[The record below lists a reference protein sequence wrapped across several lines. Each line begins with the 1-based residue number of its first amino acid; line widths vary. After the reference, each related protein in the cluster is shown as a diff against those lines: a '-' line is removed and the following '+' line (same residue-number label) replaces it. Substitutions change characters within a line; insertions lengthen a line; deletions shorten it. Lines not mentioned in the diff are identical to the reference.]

1 MIVMD
6 AIIYVGK
13 AIGTQIGV
21 AIKLTYGW
29 IPLFS
34 CGLSLNLI
42 NMAYIILV
50 VREDKIII
58 SEDNPSVDKGGA
70 KQILTGSILTDSNIK
85 IVQQIDIVL
94 LFQARSKRFSIFLQ
108 PPSKVYSKQENL
120 AAEPGSL
127 P

>member
-1 MIVMD
+1 MD

-42 NMAYIILV
+42 NMAYIFLV

-70 KQILTGSILTDSNIK
+70 KQILTGDKSRLIDKLILFYCFRHIPKD
-85 IVQQIDIVL
+85 
-94 LFQARSKRFSIFLQ
+94 FQ
-108 PPSKVYSKQENL
+108 
-120 AAEPGSL
+120 SL
-127 P
+127 ERD

>member
-1 MIVMD
+1 MFLLGVYSLLVDTTTTETRTRRMIVMD

-42 NMAYIILV
+42 NMAYIFLV
-50 VREDKIII
+50 VRDEKIII
-58 SEDNPSVDKGGA
+58 SEDNTSVDMGGA
-70 KQILTGSILTDSNIK
+70 KPILTGCKS
-85 IVQQIDIVL
+85 
-94 LFQARSKRFSIFLQ
+94 
-108 PPSKVYSKQENL
+108 
-120 AAEPGSL
+120 
-127 P
+127 